1 MLYFSLNYKSS
12 LFYMMTGHK
21 APQKPLKSL
30 ENNDLVKA
38 TSPQ

>member
-1 MLYFSLNYKSS
+1 
-12 LFYMMTGHK
+12 MMTGHK

>member
-1 MLYFSLNYKSS
+1 
-12 LFYMMTGHK
+12 MMTGHK

-38 TSPQ
+38 RSPQYLN